1 MVFTEAVFF
10 AIVLALFGSVCL
22 GGWWVL
28 APLERRANRIAL
40 LGACA
45 SRLRTRVLGIAT
57 RCPTRGGLRNPLRR
71 YAWDMTRGMQL
82 GALGLILAP
91 LLFAFFLRDRHQLD
105 GFDDHA
111 SDSNQVVAAILR
123 GEQLA
128 PPPPLPPQVFTTA
141 EVEQIRPQIRFA
153 SRQWDKLDAEF
164 AQRLLQIFKLM
175 EQRHGYHMVLIEGY
189 RSPERQAMLASMGPH
204 VTNAGA
210 YQSYHQVGLGADCA
224 FYRNG
229 RLVISEKDPWAMRGY
244 TLYGELA
251 REFGLTW
258 GGMWKMLDLGH
269 VELRRP
275 DVLRRARHAAVT
287 AQK

>member
-1 MVFTEAVFF
+1 MAV
-10 AIVLALFGSVCL
+10 
-22 GGWWVL
+22 
-28 APLERRANRIAL
+28 
-40 LGACA
+40 LGAYA
-45 SRLRTRVLGIAT
+45 SRLRTRVIGIAT
-57 RCPTRGGLRNPLRR
+57 RVPARASLQNPLRR
-71 YAWDMTRGMQL
+71 YAWNMTRSMQL
-82 GALGLILAP
+82 GALSLILAP
-91 LLFAFFLRDRHQLD
+91 LLLAWGLRDRHQLD
-105 GFDDHA
+105 GFDDRA
-111 SDSNQVVAAILR
+111 SDANQVVAAILR

-141 EVEQIRPQIRFA
+141 EVEQARPQIRFA
-153 SRQWDKLDAEF
+153 SRQWDKLDSEF

-175 EQRHGYHMVLIEGY
+175 EQRYGYHMVLIEGY
-189 RSPERQAMLASMGPH
+189 RSPERQAMLASLGPH

-224 FYRNG
+224 FFRDG

-244 TLYGELA
+244 QLYGELA

-258 GGMWKMLDLGH
+258 GGTWKMLDLGH

-275 DVLRRARHAAVT
+275 DVLRRARLAAA